1 MTLSADSNDA
11 SRPLAAAAPAGG
23 SRGSQ
28 SWTATARATSDETST
43 DPDATTGAGGEL
55 RVADESVPLCVDLD
69 GTLVQTDMLFES
81 LLSLIKQQPLCVLLI
96 PFWLLQGKA
105 QLKSEIASRVNLA
118 GGRFPLHEEVLAFVR
133 AERQRRRTVLVTG
146 SHQSLADVVAEQ
158 TDAFDEVQGSSE
170 TVNLTRHNKRA
181 WLVERFGEG
190 GFDYI
195 GNDRDDLDVWPAGR
209 QALVVS
215 PPGGIADTEGQS
227 FSRVFSAHKP
237 GRRDFMSLMR
247 VHQWSKNAL
256 ILVPYFLDQRFNDGQ
271 ATVAILL
278 AFLAMSLLASMT
290 YIFNDMLDLQS
301 DRQNPTKSRRA
312 LPSGRVALVTGFRVM
327 AVLGAGVLLICLFL
341 PLAFNLALAAY
352 LVLTLAYSFFLK
364 QHAIIDVGMIAGLH
378 TLRVIAGTLAISAQF
393 SFWLLAF
400 SMFFFFSLALAKR
413 VAELINLQK
422 AGRETTLG
430 RDYQVSDVPVL
441 LASGVSTGY
450 LSVLVVAL
458 YINSEKVQLIYGTPM
473 MLWLVCPIL
482 MYWVGRIWMKT
493 ARGLMH
499 EDPIVF
505 GIRDRI
511 SRLTFG
517 LLTAVVVLAMVV
529 R

>member
-1 MTLSADSNDA
+1 MTLSAENSQYTAPTGN
-11 SRPLAAAAPAGG
+11 SAA
-23 SRGSQ
+23 RDD
-28 SWTATARATSDETST
+28 T
-43 DPDATTGAGGEL
+43 
-55 RVADESVPLCVDLD
+55 VPLCVDLD
-69 GTLVQTDMLFES
+69 GTLVRTDMLLES
-81 LLSLIKQQPLCVLLI
+81 LLTLIKQQPLCLFML
-96 PFWLLQGKA
+96 PSWLLRGKA
-105 QLKSEIASRVNLA
+105 VLKSEIAARVNLQ
-118 GGRFPLHEEVLAFVR
+118 GGRFPFNEEVLAFV
-133 AERQRRRTVLVTG
+133 AEERQHRRTVLVTG
-146 SHQSLADVVAEQ
+146 SHQSLADAVAER
-158 TDAFDEVQGSSE
+158 AAVFDEVQGSDE
-170 TVNLTRHNKRA
+170 AVNLTNVRKQR
-181 WLVERFGEG
+181 WLEERFGAQG
-190 GFDYI
+190 YDYI
-195 GNDRDDLDVWPAGR
+195 GNDQDDIQVWPSAR

-215 PPGGIADTEGQS
+215 PEGGIAERSGLD
-227 FSRVFSAHKP
+227 FSRIFRVERP
-237 GRRDFMSLMR
+237 RRRDFRSLMR

-256 ILVPYFLDQRFNDGQ
+256 ILVPYFLAQRFDDAE

-301 DRQNPTKSRRA
+301 DRRNPTKALRA
-312 LPSGRVALVTGFRVM
+312 LPSGRVHLLTGFKVM
-327 AVLGAGVLLICLFL
+327 AVLAVCVLVLCAFL

-352 LVLTLAYSFFLK
+352 LVLTLLYSFWLK

-378 TLRVIAGTLAISAQF
+378 TLRVIAGTLAISVEF

-430 RDYQVSDVPVL
+430 RDYQVTDVPVL
-441 LASGVSTGY
+441 MASGVSTAY

-458 YINSEKVQLIYGTPM
+458 YINSDKVRSIYGAPEL
-473 MLWLVCPIL
+473 LWLVCPIL
-482 MYWVGRIWMKT
+482 MYWIGRIWMKT

-511 SRLTFG
+511 SRLTFA
-517 LLTAVVVLAMVV
+517 LLALVVVLAMVL
-529 R
+529 